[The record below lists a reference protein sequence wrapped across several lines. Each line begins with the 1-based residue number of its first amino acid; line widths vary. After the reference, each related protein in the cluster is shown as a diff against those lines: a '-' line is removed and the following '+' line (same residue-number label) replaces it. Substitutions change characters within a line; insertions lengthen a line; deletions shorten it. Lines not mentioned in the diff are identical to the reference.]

1 MDLGL
6 TGKVAVITGA
16 SEGIGKATALAFARE
31 GAKVA
36 ICARRGDVLGE
47 TAQEIRTTTPGAEVL
62 DVPTDMTQAEQVEAF
77 MTSVVNRFGGIDI
90 LVNNVGQSAATDFE
104 SVTDDAWQYDIDLK
118 LLSTIRTCRVA
129 IPSMRARGGGRIV
142 NITTV
147 AGKAPGASSYPS
159 SVTRAAGIALTKGM
173 SKELAKDNI
182 LVNTICLSIVES
194 GQIMRNASRRFPDL
208 PLDQAFAEMGKNIP
222 VGRIGKSDEAAD
234 LIAYLCSARAG
245 FITGAS
251 INFDGGASPVV

>member
-6 TGKVAVITGA
+6 AGKVAVITGA
-16 SEGIGKATALAFARE
+16 SEGIGKATALAFVRE
-31 GAKVA
+31 GAHVA
-36 ICARRGDVLGE
+36 ICARRAEVLAG
-47 TAQEIRTTTPGAEVL
+47 AAHEIRSTVPDADVL
-62 DVPTDMTQAEQVEAF
+62 DVPADMTRADEIDAF
-77 MTSVVNRFGGIDI
+77 MNSVVGRFGGIDI
-90 LVNNVGQSAATDFE
+90 LINNVGQSAAAAFE
-104 SVTDDAWQYDIDLK
+104 SVTDEDWQYDIDLK

-129 IPSMRARGGGRIV
+129 VPSMRARGGGRII

-159 SVTRAAGIALTKGM
+159 SVTRAAGIALTKGL

-194 GQIMRNASRRFPDL
+194 GQIARNASRRFPDL
-208 PLDQAFAEMGKNIP
+208 PLDQAFAEMGKGLP
-222 VGRIGKSDEAAD
+222 VGRIGKADEAAD
-234 LIAYLCSARAG
+234 LIAYLCSSRAG

>member
-16 SEGIGKATALAFARE
+16 SEGIGLATATAFARE
-31 GAKVA
+31 DVRVA
-36 ICARRGDVLGE
+36 ICARRQDVLAE
-47 TAQEIRTTTPGAEVL
+47 AAQSIRDAVPGADVL
-62 DVPTDMTQAEQVEAF
+62 DVPTDMTSGAEVDAF
-77 MTSVVNRFGGIDI
+77 MQAVQGRFGGIDI
-90 LVNNVGQSAATDFE
+90 LINNVGQSAAGPFE
-104 SVTDDAWQYDIDLK
+104 SVTDEAWQYDIDLK

-129 IPSMRARGGGRIV
+129 VPSMRTRGGGRIV

-147 AGKAPGASSYPS
+147 AGKAPGAASYPS
-159 SVTRAAGIALTKGM
+159 SVTRAAGIALTKGL
-173 SKELAKDNI
+173 SKELAPDNI

-194 GQIMRNASRRFPDL
+194 GQITRNAQRRFPDL
-208 PLDQAFAEMGKNIP
+208 PLDQAFAEMGKGLP
-222 VGRIGKSDEAAD
+222 VGRIGKADEAAD
-234 LIAYLCSARAG
+234 LIVYLCSARAG